1 MEENKNEIMVT
12 NVNELGFGASANQKI
27 LTSVKDMKVLFNLDS
42 SVDYKLND
50 CKGETIK
57 VKDYMIKVFE
67 TEVDHDGE
75 LEKVVKKVTIIIDDK
90 GKSYVT
96 ASKVFN
102 NQFIKAIQYFG
113 ENEIKENGIVIKIK
127 EVTLKNSSNKALGF
141 ELV

>member
-1 MEENKNEIMVT
+1 MEEKNEVMVKD
-12 NVNELGFGASANQKI
+12 VNELSVTGASTQKI
-27 LTSVKDMKVLFNLDS
+27 LTTITDGKTLFNLDNN
-42 SVDYKLND
+42 VDYKLND

-67 TEVDHDGE
+67 SEINHDGE

-127 EVTLKNSSNKALGF
+127 EVSLKNSSNKALGF